1 MWLRMHEKALNLKQR
16 LQRPLVVFVQIDRI
30 DRVDVAV
37 EFDPHTMH
45 PKTIRISIQRK
56 LANQQKIHLVARHA
70 MKHAVVGVVLVD
82 RERNNDPLGRVA
94 RASLQRKRQA
104 HFGAR
109 RGSFHGRDR
118 LGERVVVTQHG
129 ARKRVAH
136 GARRKSDHEGF
147 GSVRHDQTAVG
158 DVNVVQHV
166 RHVVVACCCCSL
178 LLA

>member
-1 MWLRMHEKALNLKQR
+1 MHEKALNLKQR
-16 LQRPLVVFVQIDRI
+16 LQRSLVVFVQIDWI

-37 EFDPHTMH
+37 EFDPHTIH
-45 PKTIRISIQRK
+45 SKTIRLSIQRK
-56 LANQQKIHLVARHA
+56 LANQQKIHLMACHA
-70 MKHAVVGVVLVD
+70 MKHAVVDVVLVD

-109 RGSFHGRDR
+109 RGSFRGRDR
-118 LGERVVVTQHG
+118 LDKRVVVTQHG

-136 GARRKSDHEGF
+136 GPRRKPDHEGF
-147 GSVRHDQTAVG
+147 GSVRYDQTAVG
-158 DVNVVQHV
+158 HVNVVQHV
-166 RHVVVACCCCSL
+166 RHVAVARCCSL